1 MMNADGNLE
10 QQLQTIRQKVDEL
23 RQQRQKLK
31 KLEDLAT
38 ELERRLILDNRY
50 TEYSALNLA
59 QAYDQLDQLGMRMQ
73 HNLEQQL
80 AAMKHSGVSE
90 DQVREFSM
98 MFKHFDKEKLG
109 RLNHQDFK
117 SCLRALGYD
126 LPTVDDNQRD
136 EQFET
141 ILDIVDPN
149 RVGTVALPEY
159 MTFMI
164 SRETENVSSIDDVVL
179 AFKSLTENSER
190 QYITRDE
197 LFANLPSEQAEF
209 CCRKMKPY
217 RDRNGREINNAY
229 DYDDFTR
236 WLFNQQPHSSYSYH
250 TSPST
255 SWIQTT
261 AH

>member
-1 MMNADGNLE
+1 M
-10 QQLQTIRQKVDEL
+10 
-23 RQQRQKLK
+23 K

-98 MFKHFDKEKLG
+98 MFKHFDKDKLG

-136 EQFET
+136 EQFES

-149 RVGTVALPEY
+149 RFVIFTSYGLYLILYDYRSGSVALTDY
-159 MTFMI
+159 MTFMV

-190 QYITRDE
+190 PYITRDE
-197 LFANLPSEQAEF
+197 LYAVRIIYARSF
-209 CCRKMKPY
+209 
-217 RDRNGREINNAY
+217 RD
-229 DYDDFTR
+229 
-236 WLFNQQPHSSYSYH
+236 
-250 TSPST
+250 
-255 SWIQTT
+255 
-261 AH
+261 

>member
-1 MMNADGNLE
+1 
-10 QQLQTIRQKVDEL
+10 
-23 RQQRQKLK
+23 LK

-136 EQFET
+136 EQFEA

-149 RVGTVALPEY
+149 RFVLHVIHIAKNEIYFSRVGTVALPEY

-190 QYITRDE
+190 SYITRDE
-197 LFANLPSEQAEF
+197 LFAVRIFIFLLLINIKFDLFLFFYIEF
-209 CCRKMKPY
+209 T
-217 RDRNGREINNAY
+217 I
-229 DYDDFTR
+229 
-236 WLFNQQPHSSYSYH
+236 
-250 TSPST
+250 
-255 SWIQTT
+255 
-261 AH
+261 

>member
-1 MMNADGNLE
+1 MVFKWI
-10 QQLQTIRQKVDEL
+10 QQEIIIVLQQKVDEL

-80 AAMKHSGVSE
+80 AAMKHNGVSE

-126 LPTVDDNQRD
+126 LPTVDDSQRD
-136 EQFET
+136 EQFES
-141 ILDIVDPN
+141 ILDVVDPN
-149 RVGTVALPEY
+149 R
-159 MTFMI
+159 F
-164 SRETENVSSIDDVVL
+164 VL
-179 AFKSLTENSER
+179 NIRAYLLKRKFVFL
-190 QYITRDE
+190 E
-197 LFANLPSEQAEF
+197 LAQ
-209 CCRKMKPY
+209 
-217 RDRNGREINNAY
+217 
-229 DYDDFTR
+229 
-236 WLFNQQPHSSYSYH
+236 
-250 TSPST
+250 
-255 SWIQTT
+255 
-261 AH
+261 